1 MPRLNRGRVL
11 VAAVV
16 LGATGTTT
24 VATQAPANPSRNG
37 GEIVFRRF
45 LDVERTTGA
54 IFRMNADGSRD
65 RQLTQPLPGGI
76 DDSPNWA
83 PDGSRI
89 VFSRQPAGEDAD
101 LKRAFWT
108 VKPDGSDPKLLRPG
122 CGGPPFCL
130 GFEQQHNP
138 LYSPDGRTIAY
149 GWAAGDVREDIGS
162 IQFSDVHVMNADG
175 RHPRP
180 LTTFTR
186 DAPYS
191 QDVGPAAWSPDG
203 KHLLITRTM
212 SLISEPPNGVA
223 LFIVKA
229 NGTGVRQVTPWALR
243 AGGRADWSS
252 DGRRIVFRTIPLD
265 DVGGD
270 IYTIRPDGFR
280 PAPAH
285 ALPADRPAGRARVL
299 GRRETDRVHHG
310 RPRQQSRHVRH
321 AYRRNAC
328 RADHPDR
335 ALRELA
341 GLGARPQAL
350 ADSRAPERLVRR

>member
-1 MPRLNRGRVL
+1 MPRLNTRRAL
-11 VAAVV
+11 VAVVALSAV
-16 LGATGTTT
+16 GMTA
-24 VATQAPANPSRNG
+24 VATQAHATPSRDG
-37 GEIVFRRF
+37 GELVFRRF

-89 VFSRQPAGEDAD
+89 VFSRQPAGDDAD

-122 CGGPPFCL
+122 CGGPPFCF
-130 GFEQQHNP
+130 GFEQQHGP
-138 LYSPDGRTIAY
+138 LYSPDGKTIAY

-175 RHPRP
+175 SHARP

-186 DAPYS
+186 NAPYS
-191 QDVGPAAWSPDG
+191 QDVGPDAWSPDG
-203 KHLLITRTM
+203 KHLLITRVM
-212 SLISEPPNGVA
+212 SLIREPPNGVA

-252 DGRRIVFRTIPLD
+252 VGRRIVFRTIPLD

-270 IYTIRPDGFR
+270 IYTIRPDGSGLRRLTHFPPTVR
-280 PAPAH
+280 LGELGFSGDAKRIVFTMGGP
-285 ALPADRPAGRARVL
+285 DNSRDMFVMRTDGTRVEQVTRTVL
-299 GRRETDRVHHG
+299 SEN
-310 RPRQQSRHVRH
+310 S
-321 AYRRNAC
+321 
-328 RADHPDR
+328 PDW
-335 ALRELA
+335 
-341 GLGARPQAL
+341 
-350 ADSRAPERLVRR
+350 APERKR